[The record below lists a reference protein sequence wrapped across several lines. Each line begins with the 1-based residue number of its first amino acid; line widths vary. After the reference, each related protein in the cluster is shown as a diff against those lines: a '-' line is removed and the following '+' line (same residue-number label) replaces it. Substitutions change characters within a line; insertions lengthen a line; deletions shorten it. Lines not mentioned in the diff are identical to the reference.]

1 MSESVSKTASAV
13 DVPIAIIGA
22 GFAGLGMAIR
32 LLAAGRRDFVVLE
45 RAQSV
50 GGTWRDN
57 TYPGVACDVP
67 SHLYSYSFELN
78 PEWTR
83 PYAPQRE
90 IQAYLERCATKY
102 GVRPHLR
109 FGAGVKRA
117 SYDEARATWTLEL
130 DDGGA
135 LTCRVLIS
143 CAGHGLSVPALPD
156 VPGRERFA
164 GVTMHS
170 ARWDHA
176 VSLAGK
182 RVAVIG
188 TGASA
193 VQIIPAIAEEVAALT
208 VFQRTPGWVQPKLG
222 GSIGPKA
229 RALFARRPAVQR
241 TLRRTIYAVTELMAL
256 GLLYEARLP
265 PLRAL
270 GAIRQWRSQRHLA
283 RAVADPALRDK
294 LTPRY
299 RIGCKRVLFS
309 NDYYPALARQNVELV
324 TSGIA
329 EIKAR
334 SIVTGDG
341 VEVPVDVI
349 VYATGFE
356 AAEAR
361 PRFEL
366 SGKGGVG
373 LDALWQDGAEAYYG
387 MSVAG
392 LPNFFF
398 LIGPNSGLG
407 HTSMIV
413 MMEAQIGYILDA
425 LREMEE
431 RRLRSFEVRP
441 EAQRRHNEWLQARL
455 GRTVWNTGGCQSW
468 YRTAGGKNTTLWP
481 GLTAE
486 YRVRVRRFHLGS
498 YALVEEPVVAARN
511 PGEPG
516 GPDEPDRHDGP
527 DEHGQATRPAAS
539 DAA

>member
-1 MSESVSKTASAV
+1 MSEPRVEV
-13 DVPIAIIGA
+13 DAHIAIIGA
-22 GFAGLGMAIR
+22 GFAGLGMAIQ
-32 LLAAGRRDFVVLE
+32 LLAAGRRDFVVIE
-45 RAQSV
+45 RAASV

-78 PEWTR
+78 PDWTQ

-90 IQAYLERCATKY
+90 IQAYLERCAAKY
-102 GVRPHLR
+102 GVHPHLR
-109 FGAGVKRA
+109 LGTGVQRA
-117 SYDEARATWTLEL
+117 TYDEARAVWELLL
-130 DDGGA
+130 DDGAA

-156 VPGRERFA
+156 LPGRDRFA

-170 ARWDHA
+170 ARWDHS

-182 RVAVIG
+182 RVAVVG

-193 VQIIPAIAEEVAALT
+193 VQLIPAIAPEVASLT
-208 VFQRTPGWVQPKLG
+208 VFQRTPGWVQPKLSG
-222 GSIGPKA
+222 GISPKT

-241 TLRRTIYAVTELMAL
+241 TLRRTIYTITELMAL
-256 GLLYEARLP
+256 GLLYEDRVP

-270 GAIRQWRSQRHLA
+270 GALRQWRSRRHLA
-283 RAVADPALRDK
+283 RSVEDPDLRDK
-294 LTPRY
+294 LTPTY

-309 NDYYPALARQNVELV
+309 NDYYAAMARPNVELV

-329 EIKAR
+329 EIKPHA
-334 SIVTGDG
+334 IVTGDG
-341 VEVPVDVI
+341 AEVPVDVI

-361 PRFEL
+361 PRFQL

-373 LDALWQDGAEAYYG
+373 LDELWADGAEAYFG
-387 MSVAG
+387 MSAAG

-425 LREMEE
+425 LREMRE
-431 RRLRSFEVRP
+431 RNLRSFEVRP

-455 GRTVWNTGGCQSW
+455 GRTVWNNGGCQSW
-468 YRTAGGKNTTLWP
+468 YRAANGKNTTLWP

-486 YRVRVRRFHLGS
+486 YRVRVRRFHLGA
-498 YALVEEPVVAARN
+498 YALLEEPAARA
-511 PGEPG
+511 GSG
-516 GPDEPDRHDGP
+516 IDEDG
-527 DEHGQATRPAAS
+527 AAVARAAP